1 MVGGVGCHVSLGV
14 LFAIGFK
21 RKVVVRAKLYFLE
34 SGNAL
39 LPFTS
44 FKAADIKRF
53 CFFSF
58 PLLTLTMKSHS
69 SSLKL

>member
-1 MVGGVGCHVSLGV
+1 MVGGVSCHMSLGV

-21 RKVVVRAKLYFLE
+21 RKAVVRAKLCFLE

-44 FKAADIKRF
+44 FKAADIKIF
-53 CFFSF
+53 FFFFS
-58 PLLTLTMKSHS
+58 PLLTMKSHS
-69 SSLKL
+69 FSLKL

>member
-21 RKVVVRAKLYFLE
+21 IKVVMRAKLCFLE

-44 FKAADIKRF
+44 FKAADIKL
-53 CFFSF
+53 FFF
-58 PLLTLTMKSHS
+58 LFFLR
-69 SSLKL
+69 SSL